1 MAEENFLIE
10 KDAHICTITINR
22 PAQRNAFNT
31 AMWVE
36 LADIMQS
43 MAGDED
49 IRVAVVTGAGDK
61 AFSSGADM
69 AEILKTQEER
79 AERGSD
85 ASYVEGALDSIID
98 FPNPVIA
105 MVNGYALAGGCELAV
120 NCDIRI
126 ASERAHFGMPL
137 AKRGI
142 LLNYGLVQRLV
153 NAMGIMYTKEL
164 LFTGRIFDAGK
175 ALEIGLVNYLVPHD
189 RLHETT
195 MQIAGEIAQNAPLS
209 VRGFKKMVHKCLSPQ
224 KQIDSSDVDEMVK
237 QVYASEDVKEGLTA
251 FLEKRPPEFQ
261 GR

>member
-1 MAEENFLIE
+1 MAEEYFVIE
-10 KDAHICTITINR
+10 KENHICTITVNR

-49 IRVAVVTGAGDK
+49 VRVAVITGAGDK

-69 AEILKTQEER
+69 AEMLQTTEARAQQGSDPSLVER
-79 AERGSD
+79 A
-85 ASYVEGALDSIID
+85 LDTIVN

-105 MVNGYALAGGCELAV
+105 MVNGYALAGGCELAA

-126 ASERAHFGMPL
+126 ASENARFGMPL

-153 NAMGIMYTKEL
+153 NAMGVMYTKEL
-164 LFTGRIFDAGK
+164 LFTGRIFDADK
-175 ALEIGLVNYLVPHD
+175 ALEIGLVNYVVPHD
-189 RLHETT
+189 KLRETT
-195 MQIAGEIAQNAPLS
+195 MQTAQEIAQNAPLA
-209 VRGFKKMVHKCLSPQ
+209 VRGFKKMVHKCLSLQ
-224 KQIDSSDVDEMVK
+224 KQINHLDVDDLVR
-237 QVYASEDVKEGLTA
+237 QVFASDDVKEGLRA
-251 FLEKRPPEFQ
+251 FLEKRPPLFR